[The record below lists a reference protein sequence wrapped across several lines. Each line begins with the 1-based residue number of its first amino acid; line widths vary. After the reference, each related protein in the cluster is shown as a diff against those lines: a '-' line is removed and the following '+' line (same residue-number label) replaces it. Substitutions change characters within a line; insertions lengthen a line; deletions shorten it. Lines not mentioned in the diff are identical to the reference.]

1 MKVKILSGSRLP
13 RPTTLD
19 LLEPGPLLYTEVM
32 LACWAGEARL
42 RPGWA
47 ELAATLLELRLDG
60 CRAITDQGVE
70 RPLAGCLALQ
80 ILLLH
85 QCPGVTE
92 RAREQLE
99 QHLARAGRAVKQ
111 LSWTVY

>member
-47 ELAATLLELRLDG
+47 ELAATLE
-60 CRAITDQGVE
+60 
-70 RPLAGCLALQ
+70 PLLVPQ
-80 ILLLH
+80 DNTVSPYTRH
-85 QCPGVTE
+85 E
-92 RAREQLE
+92 
-99 QHLARAGRAVKQ
+99 KQ
-111 LSWTVY
+111 S